1 MTASLC
7 LKATRSFLNPLP
19 FSRSLSPPKP
29 RHLSLPKTHFATV
42 TMSSS
47 SPVVEHIVLFK
58 VKPDTDPSKVN
69 SMVNGL
75 NSLTSLDLTLHLTAG
90 PLLRTRSSPFAFT
103 HLLHSRYKSKDDLAA
118 YSAHP
123 GHVSVV
129 KESVLP
135 ICDDIMAVD
144 WVAEGLTGPPGLSA
158 GSAIRVTFLK
168 LKEGLGEAEKGE
180 VLEVIKGIKGK
191 FGEVGQISAG
201 ENFSPARAKGYSIA
215 SVAVF
220 KGASEME
227 AVDSKEELAKME
239 KDKVREYLESVIV
252 LDYVVPSPQSA
263 SL

>member
-7 LKATRSFLNPLP
+7 LKATRSFLNPRP
-19 FSRSLSPPKP
+19 FSRSLSPPRP
-29 RHLSLPKTHFATV
+29 HRHLLSFPKTLATV

-47 SPVVEHIVLFK
+47 PVVVEHVVLFN
-58 VKPDTDPSKVN
+58 VKPSTDPSKVN

-75 NSLTSLDLTLHLTAG
+75 NNLTLHLTAG

-103 HLLHSRYKSKDDLAA
+103 HLLHSRYSSKDNLAA

-123 GHVSVV
+123 GHLTVV
-129 KESVLP
+129 KDSVLP
-135 ICDDIMAVD
+135 ICDDVMAV
-144 WVAEGLTGPPGLSA
+144 
-158 GSAIRVTFLK
+158 
-168 LKEGLGEAEKGE
+168 KEGLDEAAKGE
-180 VLEVIKGIKGK
+180 ILEVIKGIEGK
-191 FGEVGQISAG
+191 FGEVGQISVG

-220 KGASEME
+220 KGVSEME
-227 AVDSKEELAKME
+227 AVDSKEELAKLE

>member
-1 MTASLC
+1 MTATLC
-7 LKATRSFLNPLP
+7 LKATRSFLNPRP
-19 FSRSLSPPKP
+19 FSGSLSPPKP
-29 RHLSLPKTHFATV
+29 HRHLLSFPKTLATV

-47 SPVVEHIVLFK
+47 PVVVEHVVLFN

-75 NSLTSLDLTLHLTAG
+75 NNLTSLDLTLHLTAG

-103 HLLHSRYKSKDDLAA
+103 HLLHSRYSSKDSLAA

-123 GHVSVV
+123 GHLSVV

-135 ICDDIMAVD
+135 ICDDVMAV
-144 WVAEGLTGPPGLSA
+144 
-158 GSAIRVTFLK
+158 
-168 LKEGLGEAEKGE
+168 KEGLDEAAKGE
-180 VLEVIKGIKGK
+180 ILEVIKGIKGK
-191 FGEVGQISAG
+191 FGEVGQISVG

-220 KGASEME
+220 KGVSEME
-227 AVDSKEELAKME
+227 AVDSKEELAKLE